1 MSAVLERGLGIL
13 ECLAGQPEGLPLGA
27 IADRLKIPPS
37 ATHRLLIELVDYGY
51 VRQVRDQGDYALST
65 KLVAMVLDYMGAT
78 GIVDFA
84 QPVLDR
90 LAQES
95 GEFVRLA
102 VIDGERLTWVARSQ
116 GARRGL
122 RYDPEIDAT
131 VRLSCTASGQAW
143 LMTLS
148 DVRALALVKRQGFGA
163 TGDYGPNA
171 PASATDLARQLALAR
186 KRGYALTVD
195 SFGVGL
201 SSIAVPVRRGSDAVI
216 GVLSIAGPTAR
227 LDAKRLAGF
236 APELHTAARDI
247 ALASATS
254 PLFATLR
261 ARSEVAMS

>member
-1 MSAVLERGLGIL
+1 MSGVLERTLAIL

-27 IADRLKIPPS
+27 IADRLQIPAS
-37 ATHRLLIELVDYGY
+37 ATHRLLTDLVSHGY
-51 VRQVRDQGDYALST
+51 VRQIRDQGDYALST

-90 LAQES
+90 LAQAT

-102 VIDGERLTWVARSQ
+102 VVDDDRLTWVARSQ

-143 LMTLS
+143 LMTLPER
-148 DVRALALVKRQGFGA
+148 RALALVKAQGLGRPA
-163 TGDYGPNA
+163 DYGPNA
-171 PASATDLARQLALAR
+171 PASVTELQQQIAAAR
-186 KRGYALTVD
+186 KRGFAMTTD
-195 SFGVGL
+195 SFGAGL
-201 SSIAVPVRRGSDAVI
+201 SSVAVPVRRTSDDVI
-216 GVLSIAGPTAR
+216 GILSIAGPTAR
-227 LDAKRLAGF
+227 LDAKRLQAL
-236 APELHTAARDI
+236 AVELHAAAREI

-254 PLFATLR
+254 PLFASRR
-261 ARSEVAMS
+261 ARQEAETP